1 MNITIKDLDRW
12 GACSRGDGNNY
23 SDERLKKL
31 LRGRESVTPLE
42 VLRMRSVP
50 VQDRIWALLRPDVLG
65 AEFLPVVSAIAD
77 RAVRRYC
84 LKCGVAEVEQWAA
97 MWLSGE
103 NRSGAAANGAAWAA
117 ADAAARTARTDAAAW
132 AAAWEA
138 TREATREPWAW
149 LWHIRERYR
158 AERDIEQSTNS
169 ASAGGPAR
177 VYREESLWE
186 TCGKPVGNLWK
197 TEKGQD
203 MTVAEVIREARPA
216 LQELQA
222 AIYSQNRKNGYYRAK
237 PRDWHSYRIP
247 ALLALCISELTKAL
261 DAWRRGDRDLFR
273 EELADTVMRVLDL
286 AEGLGIELGLEIQRK
301 AALNETKAFSQVDR
315 TREQT
320 QE

>member
-117 ADAAARTARTDAAAW
+117 GDADAGAAARAADAADAAVYAARARAAWAAADAAARTARTDAAAW
-132 AAAWEA
+132 AAAWA
-138 TREATREPWAW
+138 TAAAWAAAWATDAAAAADAAARAAV
-149 LWHIRERYR
+149 RAAGAAAAARAAYDATDADAAR
-158 AERDIEQSTNS
+158 NAERSWQ
-169 ASAGGPAR
+169 
-177 VYREESLWE
+177 LE
-186 TCGKPVGNLWK
+186 T
-197 TEKGQD
+197 
-203 MTVAEVIREARPA
+203 IR
-216 LQELQA
+216 
-222 AIYSQNRKNGYYRAK
+222 
-237 PRDWHSYRIP
+237 
-247 ALLALCISELTKAL
+247 
-261 DAWRRGDRDLFR
+261 
-273 EELADTVMRVLDL
+273 
-286 AEGLGIELGLEIQRK
+286 
-301 AALNETKAFSQVDR
+301 AALKRGMV
-315 TREQT
+315 
-320 QE
+320 